1 MGMLKSS
8 KFVISLLGLLVTT
21 LTAITKTMDANVMA
35 CVIAICGGF
44 AAANTII
51 TKKAL
56 EPDSKSTPPP
66 AGDVA

>member
-1 MGMLKSS
+1 MFKSS
-8 KFVISLLGLLVTT
+8 KFIISLLGLIVTT
-21 LTAITKTMDANVMA
+21 LTALTSHMDANVMA
-35 CVIAICGGF
+35 CVVAICGGF

-66 AGDVA
+66 AGDTA